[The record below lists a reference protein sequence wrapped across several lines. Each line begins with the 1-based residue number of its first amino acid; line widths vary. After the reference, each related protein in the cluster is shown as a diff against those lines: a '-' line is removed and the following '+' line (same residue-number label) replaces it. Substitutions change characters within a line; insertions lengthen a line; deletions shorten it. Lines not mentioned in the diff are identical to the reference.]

1 MLGTALSTLS
11 KLDLSRLDGSDVGR
25 IATILRDSARFDAG
39 VSARQARRLAKR
51 GGTFIASHPKQTGL
65 GLGGVALLGLAG
77 YAAYRYLSSPSGET
91 LLDKTAD
98 DNAEVEHRAG
108 VADSVSEP
116 A

>member
-1 MLGTALSTLS
+1 MLGTALSTLT

-51 GGTFIASHPKQTGL
+51 SGTYIASHPKQTGL

-77 YAAYRYLSSPSGET
+77 YAAYRYLSTPSGDT
-91 LLDKTAD
+91 MLDSTD
-98 DNAEVEHRAG
+98 GEAEPVAHRPG